1 MGFWPDWWPANP
13 IGSAWD
19 SAAKWFNDWQW
30 VIYLIIIAIVAII
43 VLALF
48 LRLRGR

>member
-19 SAAKWFNDWQW
+19 NTRKTMDEYRW
-30 VIYLIIIAIVAII
+30 VGIGILILIGAIV
-43 VLALF
+43 VYYF
-48 LRLRGR
+48 YSKVK